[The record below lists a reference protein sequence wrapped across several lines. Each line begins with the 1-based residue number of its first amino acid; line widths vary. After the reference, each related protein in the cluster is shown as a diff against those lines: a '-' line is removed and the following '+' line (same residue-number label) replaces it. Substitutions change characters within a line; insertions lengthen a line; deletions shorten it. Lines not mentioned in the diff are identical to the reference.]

1 LTTDPEVLV
10 PRVFF
15 WFRELDPVIGRHLGL
30 PCSRCGRRER
40 TADDLHRLFL
50 AEWWT
55 LEDLGPWRAP
65 GLTVRQLVALG
76 VRIEK
81 LCLPCQSSEDDDG

>member
-1 LTTDPEVLV
+1 VTIG
-10 PRVFF
+10 
-15 WFRELDPVIGRHLGL
+15 VIRSHQGL

-40 TADDLHRLFL
+40 TSDDLYRLVL
-50 AEWWT
+50 PDGWA

-76 VRIEK
+76 VRIEM
-81 LCLPCQSSEDDDG
+81 LCLACQSSEDGDG